1 MEAQTTPQTRRNN
14 DSFKGRQWAS
24 ERLAVCYIRRYRNL
38 SRFLIIALNISH
50 FKRFGKKIR
59 LLFNLAHW
67 ITEISLTANIA
78 LSYR

>member
-14 DSFKGRQWAS
+14 DSFKGRQWAF

-50 FKRFGKKIR
+50 FKRKTTF
-59 LLFNLAHW
+59 
-67 ITEISLTANIA
+67 
-78 LSYR
+78 